1 MRNSHG
7 IEIKPC
13 CASCGHRK
21 LTNEDRRCGIDGTQV
36 ASGYC
41 CSNWQMSEGMKN
53 AGMGGGVVRD
63 IVTKEV
69 ILK

>member
-1 MRNSHG
+1 MRNCHG
-7 IEIKPC
+7 IEVKLC
-13 CASCGHRK
+13 CASCEHRK
-21 LTNEDRRCGIDGTQV
+21 LTNKGRRCGISGETV
-36 ASGYC
+36 GSGYC
-41 CSNWQMSEGMKN
+41 CSNWELSDGMLN